1 MQEYEPVIGLE
12 IHAQLKT
19 KSKMFCASDNYSV
32 NVEPNTNVCPV
43 CMGFPGTLPVPNLQ
57 AIEWTMLLGMAL
69 DAKIAEEF
77 NFERKN
83 YFYPDL
89 PKAYQIS
96 SATNPP
102 VIGGSLKIDT
112 GKDSG
117 PSFAQGFGT
126 GGQAR
131 MTAEGTE
138 REIRLHHIHLEEDA
152 GKLVHAKNGTSL
164 VDLNRA
170 GTPLVEIVTEPDL
183 RSGVEA
189 RVFMQTLRSL
199 LRHLQISDAN
209 MEQGNLRCDVNISLR
224 KVGEKKLGAKVEIKN
239 MNSFKMIERAV
250 NYEIER
256 QTDLLKSGKKI
267 AQETRG
273 WDDAKGRTLGQRS
286 KEEAHDY
293 RYFPEPDIPKVSTKV
308 DSRRSLSARSRW
320 IPAGVYPPEALR
332 RRAGMTKEG
341 GNDIGG
347 IDLEKLRSLMPELPW
362 EKKTR
367 FEAEYGLN
375 KKDADYLADDV
386 EMADYFEKT
395 LGHIEEASVNSE
407 IMKKYAT
414 RLSNWMTS
422 ELAGKMNEASAEIDE
437 IKIEPE
443 NMAELMISIEK
454 GAISGKQAKD
464 VFAEMFETGKSAYGI
479 IEEKGM
485 KQITDTGA
493 LESVIDEVL
502 AANPKVVE
510 DYKSGKEKAFG
521 FLIGQVMAKT
531 KGQANPKAVNEVLKR
546 KLK

>member
-19 KSKMFCASDNYSV
+19 KSKMFCASDNHSV
-32 NVEPNTNVCPV
+32 DAAPNTNVCPI
-43 CMGFPGTLPVPNLQ
+43 CMGFPGTLPAPNRQ

-69 DAKIAEEF
+69 EAKIAEEF

-102 VIGGSLKIDT
+102 VIGGSLRVDA
-112 GKDSG
+112 D
-117 PSFAQGFGT
+117 
-126 GGQAR
+126 GQ
-131 MTAEGTE
+131 E

-152 GKLVHAKNGTSL
+152 GKLVHSKNGTSL

-183 RSGVEA
+183 HSAVEA

-256 QTDLLKSGKKI
+256 QTDLLELGKKI

-293 RYFPEPDIPKVSTKV
+293 RYFPEPDIPRISTRKCDA
-308 DSRRSLSARSRW
+308 DS
-320 IPAGVYPPEALR
+320 
-332 RRAGMTKEG
+332 
-341 GNDIGG
+341 
-347 IDLEKLRSLMPELPW
+347 IDLEKLRSMMPELPW

-375 KKDADYLADDV
+375 KKDANYLADDV

-395 LGHIEEASVNSE
+395 LGHIEEVSENAE

-414 RLSNWMTS
+414 RLSNWMVS

-437 IKIEPE
+437 IKVEPE

-464 VFAEMFETGKSAYGI
+464 VFAEMFETGKSAYVI

-521 FLIGQVMAKT
+521 FLVGQVMART
-531 KGQANPKAVNEVLKR
+531 KGQANPRVVNEILKR
-546 KLK
+546 RLK